1 MESRQSESPRGWPR
15 REHLSQCLRLSIKF
29 PIGLPGIIRDQ
40 TALANLGKNGQPE
53 LVVLRVD
60 HPTPGPSRGFY
71 RIAAR
76 LTPYRQIGSTQRLVD
91 VPFTTTPPDALN
103 AMIPNDRNLAPPG

>member
-1 MESRQSESPRGWPR
+1 MAAPRAFESMRPTFNQVSDWTSWDNQGPN
-15 REHLSQCLRLSIKF
+15 I
-29 PIGLPGIIRDQ
+29 
-40 TALANLGKNGQPE
+40 ALANLGKNGQPD